1 MVGGESSVWG
11 AIWNLV
17 AGVLAAIGGALF
29 AYLSYSDSNP
39 LVFDASLIM
48 LASGIAWTISGLLGL
63 RR

>member
-1 MVGGESSVWG
+1 VWG
-11 AIWNLV
+11 AIWNLI

-39 LVFDASLIM
+39 LVLDAALIM